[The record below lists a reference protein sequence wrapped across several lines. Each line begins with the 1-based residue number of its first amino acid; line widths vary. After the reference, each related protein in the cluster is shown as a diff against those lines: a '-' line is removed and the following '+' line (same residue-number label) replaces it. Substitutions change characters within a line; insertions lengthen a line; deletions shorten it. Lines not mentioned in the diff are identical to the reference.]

1 MKIVRCEVSDRWLE
15 IDDFAAPVKCGELVG
30 ITLKTKT
37 VKGRNRTICTSYFKL
52 EELKEALNAVE
63 IK

>member
-1 MKIVRCEVSDRWLE
+1 MKIVRCEVSNRWLE
-15 IDDFAAPVKCGELVG
+15 IDDFAAPVKYGELVG